1 MKNKLKDC
9 EKVYSKSWNR
19 ASEILKNDG
28 VVVLPTDTLY
38 GILGSALSKKAVRK
52 IYEIKGRDET
62 KPFIVLVNSFSQ
74 LEIFGIKIDEIKAKI
89 LEKFWPGKVSVIL
102 PCQLK
107 KFEYLHLGGKSI
119 AFRMIGKRNKNL
131 FKLISLVGPVV
142 APSVNKQGEKPAET
156 ISEARAYFLDKIQ
169 SYINV
174 GKRVSK
180 PSTLIRLEG
189 EKIVVLRQGEVKV

>member
-189 EKIVVLRQGEVKV
+189 EKVVVLRQGEVKV